1 MSVDTR
7 TPRGYPMDEPVL
19 NTVKVPCDPAQV
31 IVNHASFRVLLPSA
45 PTDDTAPLPSVPV
58 PVRDAGTGHRRPL
71 VWTGRST
78 PGNPGAS
85 TLLQAVRAAGVHG
98 GVHGGGVHAG
108 PDAVTTQ
115 VLPRVHPG
123 VHPGEAP
130 DGVGDLGS
138 AVIGPRPPQAVEHTQ
153 PLPAVRAHEDAADG
167 LGGLDGVAG
176 VPGVDGSEEGRSG
189 RAARPGRSHRA
200 RQAFYP
206 GRRMSLGGVLL
217 PLRVLLGFIALYA
230 GMGKLTDPVYFDG
243 GERGSLFAWLDSLK
257 PWSVAAPLH
266 DWALAHPVGAGLAV
280 AFTQIIV
287 GVLTIFGLWQRLAA
301 VLGAALSLALLVTVS
316 WRQVPAYETPDVI
329 MLAAWSPL
337 IIAGAPVYSL
347 DARLAGEAWR
357 KLGPRAPLGE
367 LRRRVL
373 RRGSAMATLLLGLAL
388 LIGSMLGSAVRSSQL
403 PRVSEPGE
411 PPVNHLPGEPLP
423 ERSAGGRDDAADPS
437 AGSGS
442 QQAGPGAEESTAEPE
457 AGASVAERGPQEAGR
472 APGGGLGGAEGGG
485 SAVEQTP
492 TTEQTVPAPKQS
504 APASQTPG
512 EESPTDPVDPGT
524 GTGEEPPEES
534 VPSDEGGEQSSP
546 GPLGGLLG

>member
-7 TPRGYPMDEPVL
+7 TPSGFPMDEPVL

-45 PTDDTAPLPSVPV
+45 PTDDTAPLPPVPV
-58 PVRDAGTGHRRPL
+58 PVRAAGAGRRRPL

-98 GVHGGGVHAG
+98 GGPHAGDMGGVA
-108 PDAVTTQ
+108 TQ
-115 VLPRVHPG
+115 VLPRVRP
-123 VHPGEAP
+123 A
-130 DGVGDLGS
+130 GVGDLGA
-138 AVIGPRPPQAVEHTQ
+138 AVIGPRPPHAAEHTQ
-153 PLPAVRAHEDAADG
+153 QLPV
-167 LGGLDGVAG
+167 
-176 VPGVDGSEEGRSG
+176 VPGNGPDGVDGPDSSDGFEVEEERPRPA

-200 RQAFYP
+200 RQAFHP
-206 GRRMSLGGVLL
+206 DRRMSLGVVLL
-217 PLRVLLGFIALYA
+217 PLRILLGFIALYA

-266 DWALAHPVGAGLAV
+266 HWALAHPVGAGLAV
-280 AFTQIIV
+280 AFIQIIF

-357 KLGPRAPLGE
+357 TLGPRAPLGE

-373 RRGSAMATLLLGLAL
+373 RRGGAVATLLLGLAL
-388 LIGSMLGSAVRSSQL
+388 LIGSMLGSAVRSSHL

-423 ERSAGGRDDAADPS
+423 ERSADERDEAGPGPS
-437 AGSGS
+437 AVGGDSG
-442 QQAGPGAEESTAEPE
+442 QGARPGAEESAAEPE
-457 AGASVAERGPQEAGR
+457 AGASEAERRQQEAR
-472 APGGGLGGAEGGG
+472 EAPGGGLGGVPDAGGG
-485 SAVEQTP
+485 SAVEQAP
-492 TTEQTVPAPKQS
+492 TTEQTVPAPEQP
-504 APASQTPG
+504 APEPQVPS
-512 EESPTDPVDPGT
+512 EEAPIDPVDPGT
-524 GTGEEPPEES
+524 GTGEEQPEES